1 MPAKSALAALAVLT
15 VLTACGDATRT
26 YRNVLTA
33 PRISAEAVAAYNRDH
48 VAAIRTLRTVVRT
61 AEAGAPPAAADAP
74 IPVADLPA
82 AREAAFAFVD
92 ASCDDYLKALFAT
105 NRARVGVNRSLVAT
119 GAATTTILGLA
130 GAATAPIGIVAA
142 GFGLGSSLLD
152 AAGAALLYELDP
164 ASISELVV
172 RERAAYRGAGALQRP
187 PTSEGMLLAQVQG
200 YVRICTPMAIEARVN
215 DAIRAARVEETPARS
230 APAPTDAP
238 APTVE
243 TAPGVPLL
251 RVTPASD

>member
-1 MPAKSALAALAVLT
+1 MPAKSALAALAAVT

-48 VAAIRTLRTVVRT
+48 VEAIRTLRTVVRT
-61 AEAGAPPAAADAP
+61 AEAGAAPAADGP
-74 IPVADLPA
+74 IPVVDLPA

-164 ASISELVV
+164 ASVSELVV
-172 RERAAYRGAGALQRP
+172 RERAAYRGAGTLQPP

-230 APAPTDAP
+230 APAPTGEP

-251 RVTPASD
+251 RVAPAAN